1 MAKGNPIVGLAH
13 VVVSQQ
19 EMLEKANEQIEELKQ
34 ELENLDRVKS
44 QKLEDVYK
52 DFQEESEKRA
62 QAEELCEKLKKEA
75 QNAKDNDNYF
85 AGEYNRIK
93 KQLLDLEDQLQRE
106 RSNPFHW
113 QKFQPDAYGR
123 MCLPLGH
130 RHAYPIVD
138 GLYRYTEE
146 HCVNFYDEVSHQ
158 SVPVKNC
165 YGIGLVSTIIIDGQF
180 YICSNGDKSAELIGF
195 SVRYI
200 DDYIIMDELPE
211 ELKEV
216 VELKEQTE

>member
-19 EMLEKANEQIEELKQ
+19 EMLEKAYEQIEELQNRIKSKQ
-34 ELENLDRVKS
+34 DDAGNLDNYLKESNR
-44 QKLEDVYK
+44 QIMKLK
-52 DFQEESEKRA
+52 
-62 QAEELCEKLKKEA
+62 EEL
-75 QNAKDNDNYF
+75 QNSKDQEDYF
-85 AGEYNRIK
+85 SGEYNRANK
-93 KQLLDLEDQLQRE
+93 ENLALQEKLQQWEQGKQ
-106 RSNPFHW
+106 FHW
-113 QKFQPDAYGR
+113 QKFQPEADGR

-146 HCVNFYDEVSHQ
+146 HCVNFYDAVTHQ

-165 YGIGLVSTIIIDGQF
+165 YGIGCVATTIIDGQF
-180 YICSNGDKSAELIGF
+180 YICSNSEKGAELIGF

-200 DDYIIMDELPE
+200 DDYIIMGELPD

-216 VELKEQTE
+216 VL